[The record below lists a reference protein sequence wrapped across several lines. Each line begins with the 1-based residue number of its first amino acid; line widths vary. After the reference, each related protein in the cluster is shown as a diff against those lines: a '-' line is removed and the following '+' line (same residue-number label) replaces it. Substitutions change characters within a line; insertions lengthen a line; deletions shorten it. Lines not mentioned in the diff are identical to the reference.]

1 MRLSETGQAYT
12 RVRRRNREVTDES
25 WIRGFLRRAPM
36 CTVATVHEGQPFL
49 NSNLFLY
56 DEDAHVL
63 YFHSAGEGRTR
74 SNIEANGRVCVSI
87 AEMGRMLTAEKV
99 TDYSVEYASV
109 TVFGT
114 ARVVA
119 DPEEVR
125 SVLERQLAKYFPHRR
140 AGVDYEP
147 FTDLEASRA
156 AVYRIEIE
164 QWSAKQHKE
173 PADFPSAFSY
183 REISEAAE

>member
-1 MRLSETGQAYT
+1 MSETGPIYT
-12 RVRRRNREVTDES
+12 CVRRKNREVTDEFWVRS
-25 WIRGFLRRAPM
+25 FLHRAPM
-36 CTVATVHEGQPFL
+36 CTVATVHEGQLFL

-74 SNIEANGRVCVSI
+74 SNIEADGRVCVSI
-87 AEMGRMLTAEKV
+87 AEMGRLLPAERV

-109 TVFGT
+109 TLFGT
-114 ARVVA
+114 ARVVT

-125 SVLERQLAKYFPHRR
+125 SVLQRQLDKYFPHKR

-164 QWSAKQHKE
+164 QWSAKRHQE
-173 PADFPSAFSY
+173 PADFPGAFLY
-183 REISEAAE
+183 REIPKLAEE